1 MPVDAAGG
9 QPGAERAGTSTG
21 LRLSREGWMDNKRLS
36 IPDLVLASVP
46 RADEID
52 ALLTTIAELRNRLS
66 HARCVLCGNQLGD
79 MESALTADEDLAH
92 RACIIDDATEGL

>member
-1 MPVDAAGG
+1 MPVDAAAGN
-9 QPGAERAGTSTG
+9 PGRSGPGDRPVSG
-21 LRLSREGWMDNKRLS
+21 LSREGWMDNKRLS

-52 ALLTTIAELRNRLS
+52 ALLTTIAELRNRRS

-92 RACIIDDATEGL
+92 RACIIEDATEGL

>member
-1 MPVDAAGG
+1 MPVDAAAGN
-9 QPGAERAGTSTG
+9 PGRSGPGDRPVSG
-21 LRLSREGWMDNKRLS
+21 LSREGWMDNKRLS

-92 RACIIDDATEGL
+92 RACIIEDATEGL

>member
-1 MPVDAAGG
+1 
-9 QPGAERAGTSTG
+9 
-21 LRLSREGWMDNKRLS
+21 MDNKRLS
-36 IPDLVLASVP
+36 IPDLVLASGP

-52 ALLTTIAELRNRLS
+52 ALLTTIAELRKRLS

>member
-1 MPVDAAGG
+1 
-9 QPGAERAGTSTG
+9 
-21 LRLSREGWMDNKRLS
+21 MDNKRLS

-66 HARCVLCGNQLGD
+66 HARCVLCGHQLGD
-79 MESALTADEDLAH
+79 MESALTAEEDLAH
-92 RACIIDDATEGL
+92 RACIIEDATEGL